1 MPFYT
6 KSGYKLHTKE
16 ELKKN
21 PNKQYLG
28 YGYYHSL
35 RYSFHYRDKIYLGL
49 TAEKDAGEPF
59 FAGQNRKGYDF
70 YHILFLLLSRMK
82 VIHID
87 KTFYPSTAI
96 FQPKT
101 LPALPVE
108 RQTYTLPILPGEAT

>member
-1 MPFYT
+1 M
-6 KSGYKLHTKE
+6 
-16 ELKKN
+16 
-21 PNKQYLG
+21 
-28 YGYYHSL
+28 
-35 RYSFHYRDKIYLGL
+35 I
-49 TAEKDAGEPF
+49 
-59 FAGQNRKGYDF
+59 F

-108 RQTYTLPILPGEAT
+108 RQTSGIYLSMAVLRPGIPKDRAEIRQLYGRYGT